1 MAWLA
6 ASWAAFSKLYIGG
19 IPTLGEHDLMLHVII
34 PRLGFGYVHCTE
46 LDTFHNL
53 LSEVSGSLFLIMGG
67 VDSAHTYRKKTP
79 NYESVKFYSN
89 RVMSAIHTSI
99 WYHQLYYFV
108 SFCVYIHLVY
118 MDVNT
123 NNNSMDIRSLVFE
136 CVKGQMFTAFLH
148 TFAYLKKNCNKM
160 HFYES
165 LLVMEFFK
173 VVFPFWHLRNS

>member
-1 MAWLA
+1 MASCELSCIQQA
-6 ASWAAFSKLYIGG
+6 ALGG

-34 PRLGFGYVHCTE
+34 TRLGFGYVHCTE

-53 LSEVSGSLFLIMGG
+53 LSEVSGLLFLVMRG

-89 RVMSAIHTSI
+89 HVMSAIHTSL

-123 NNNSMDIRSLVFE
+123 NNNSMDSIRVCQRSNVHRIFAHFRLSE
-136 CVKGQMFTAFLH
+136 KKELQQNAFL
-148 TFAYLKKNCNKM
+148 
-160 HFYES
+160 
-165 LLVMEFFK
+165 
-173 VVFPFWHLRNS
+173 

>member
-1 MAWLA
+1 
-6 ASWAAFSKLYIGG
+6 
-19 IPTLGEHDLMLHVII
+19 MLHVII

-67 VDSAHTYRKKTP
+67 VDSAHTYWKKKTS

-89 RVMSAIHTSI
+89 HVMSAIHTSI

-123 NNNSMDIRSLVFE
+123 NNNSMDSIRVCQRSNVYRIFAHFRLSEKWTATKCTSMKACWLWCSLRLCFRFDTYRILNTWKHSVGVY
-136 CVKGQMFTAFLH
+136 VK
-148 TFAYLKKNCNKM
+148 NK
-160 HFYES
+160 
-165 LLVMEFFK
+165 L
-173 VVFPFWHLRNS
+173 

>member
-1 MAWLA
+1 
-6 ASWAAFSKLYIGG
+6 
-19 IPTLGEHDLMLHVII
+19 MLHVII

-67 VDSAHTYRKKTP
+67 VDSAHAYRKKTP
-79 NYESVKFYSN
+79 NYESVKLYSN
-89 RVMSAIHTSI
+89 RVMSAIHTSL

-148 TFAYLKKNCNKM
+148 TFAYLKKRTATKSISMKACWLWSSLRLCFRFDTYGILNTWKHSVGVYVKNK
-160 HFYES
+160 
-165 LLVMEFFK
+165 L
-173 VVFPFWHLRNS
+173 

>member
-1 MAWLA
+1 
-6 ASWAAFSKLYIGG
+6 
-19 IPTLGEHDLMLHVII
+19 MLHVII

-67 VDSAHTYRKKTP
+67 VDSAHTYWIKTP

-118 MDVNT
+118 MDLNT

-136 CVKGQMFTAFLH
+136 CVKGQMFTAYCTLS
-148 TFAYLKKNCNKM
+148 LIWKKNCNKM

-165 LLVMEFFK
+165 LWL
-173 VVFPFWHLRNS
+173 WCSLRLCFRFDTYGILNTWKHSVCVYVRNKL

>member
-1 MAWLA
+1 
-6 ASWAAFSKLYIGG
+6 
-19 IPTLGEHDLMLHVII
+19 MLHVII

-67 VDSAHTYRKKTP
+67 VDSAHTYWKKTP

-123 NNNSMDIRSLVFE
+123 NNNSMDSIRVCQRSNV
-136 CVKGQMFTAFLH
+136 H
-148 TFAYLKKNCNKM
+148 RIFAHFRLSEKKNCNKM

>member
-1 MAWLA
+1 MYKYLTKIEIAPSSHNGLA
-6 ASWAAFSKLYIGG
+6 SCELSCIQQAAVRG

-67 VDSAHTYRKKTP
+67 VDSAHTYWKKTP

-89 RVMSAIHTSI
+89 HVMSAIHTSL

-123 NNNSMDIRSLVFE
+123 NNNSMDSIRVCQRSNVYRIFAHFRLSE
-136 CVKGQMFTAFLH
+136 ERTATKCTSMKACGYGVL
-148 TFAYLKKNCNKM
+148 
-160 HFYES
+160 
-165 LLVMEFFK
+165 
-173 VVFPFWHLRNS
+173 